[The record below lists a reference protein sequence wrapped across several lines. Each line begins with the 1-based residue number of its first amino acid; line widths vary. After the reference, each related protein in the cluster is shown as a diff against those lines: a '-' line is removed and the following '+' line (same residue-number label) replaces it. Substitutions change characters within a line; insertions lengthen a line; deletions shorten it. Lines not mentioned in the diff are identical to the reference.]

1 MGGRRG
7 GERNREVS
15 GEPRCCRSVS
25 LWGSHRKQK
34 AATRRNMRR
43 EERGTVQGPRKGTA
57 TDGMSHGGGGGGGQM
72 HFVLHFCALQFLFV
86 YCGSPWARVC
96 HVASAV
102 QVAVTH
108 VLVHHLLCR
117 TTNCIA
123 PGVSLFLG
131 LLFFLAFLCIAL
143 FCRLKSQ
150 LLPPPP
156 PPPPLP
162 LG

>member
-1 MGGRRG
+1 
-7 GERNREVS
+7 
-15 GEPRCCRSVS
+15 
-25 LWGSHRKQK
+25 
-34 AATRRNMRR
+34 
-43 EERGTVQGPRKGTA
+43 
-57 TDGMSHGGGGGGGQM
+57 MSHGGGGGGM

-131 LLFFLAFLCIAL
+131 LLFFLGIFLHRIV
-143 FCRLKSQ
+143 
-150 LLPPPP
+150 LPTEVATFAPAPA
-156 PPPPLP
+156 PPPLP